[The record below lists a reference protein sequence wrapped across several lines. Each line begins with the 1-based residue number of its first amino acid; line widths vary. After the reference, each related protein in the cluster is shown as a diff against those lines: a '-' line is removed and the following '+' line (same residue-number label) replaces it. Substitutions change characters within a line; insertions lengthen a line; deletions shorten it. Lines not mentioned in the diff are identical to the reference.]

1 MTINEKTNKRP
12 RIGLALG
19 SGAAKGLAHI
29 GVLKVLEREKVPIH
43 FIAGTSAGALIGAVY
58 ASGIK
63 AWQMEKIAVDIDRM
77 EMARLFDPVLPWSGL
92 IDGKKIEGFVAQVF
106 GDRLIEDLKIPFV
119 AIAADILTGEEV
131 IIAKGSVVKAVRASI
146 SIPGIFTPVE
156 FNNRL
161 LVDGGVVDPVPTEVL
176 RDMGMER
183 IIAVNVIPDL
193 KRKVAYPSEST
204 LPARLPSGSAA
215 TGKIDIE
222 AINLRIKELIKNRIQ
237 STAKAIKGKIRD
249 EKIPSIFKILS
260 QSIMIMENEI
270 VKSRLQKADV
280 DVIIKPNLAHI
291 NALDFDRAEECI
303 KEGERATEALL
314 EQIKRCRAKLA
325 V

>member
-1 MTINEKTNKRP
+1 M
-12 RIGLALG
+12 ALG
-19 SGAAKGLAHI
+19 SGAARGLAHI

-58 ASGIK
+58 ASGVK
-63 AWQMEKIAVDIDRM
+63 ARQMEEIAIGIDRM

-92 IDGKKIEGFVAQVF
+92 IDGKKIEEFVAQIF
-106 GDRLIEDLKIPFV
+106 GDALIKDLKIPFL
-119 AIAADILTGEEV
+119 AIATDILTGEEV
-131 IIAKGSVVKAVRASI
+131 IIAEGSVIKAVRASI

-161 LVDGGVVDPVPTEVL
+161 LVDGGVVDPVPFEVL

-183 IIAVNVIPDL
+183 IVAVNVIADL
-193 KRKVAYPSEST
+193 PGRPAYASEST
-204 LPARLPSGSAA
+204 PPTRLASGSAA
-215 TGKIDIE
+215 MRKIDIQ
-222 AINLRIKELIKNRIQ
+222 AVNLRIKKLIKTRIQ
-237 STAKAIKGKIRD
+237 STARAIKAKIRD

-260 QSIMIMENEI
+260 QSITIMEKEI

-280 DVIIKPNLAHI
+280 DVIIRPNLAHI
-291 NALDFDRAEECI
+291 SALDFDRAEECI

-314 EQIKRCRAKLA
+314 GQINKLR
-325 V
+325 VPISKSKKKN

>member
-1 MTINEKTNKRP
+1 M
-12 RIGLALG
+12 ALG
-19 SGAAKGLAHI
+19 SGAARGLAHI

-58 ASGIK
+58 ASGVK
-63 AWQMEKIAVDIDRM
+63 ARQMEEIAIGIDRM
-77 EMARLFDPVLPWSGL
+77 EMARLFDPVWPWSGL
-92 IDGKKIEGFVAQVF
+92 IDGKKIEEFVAHIF
-106 GDRLIEDLKIPFV
+106 GDSLIKDLKIPFV

-131 IIAKGSVVKAVRASI
+131 IIAEGSVIKAVRASI

-161 LVDGGVVDPVPTEVL
+161 LVDGGVVDPVPFEVL

-183 IIAVNVIPDL
+183 IVAVNVIPDL
-193 KRKVAYPSEST
+193 GRKAAYASEST
-204 LPARLPSGSAA
+204 LPTRLPSGSAA
-215 TGKIDIE
+215 TVKIDIE
-222 AINLRIKELIKNRIQ
+222 AINLRIKELIKSRIQ
-237 STAKAIKGKIRD
+237 STARAIKAKIRD

-260 QSIMIMENEI
+260 QSITIMENEI

-291 NALDFDRAEECI
+291 SALDFDRAEECI

-314 EQIKRCRAKLA
+314 GQINKLR
-325 V
+325 VPISKSKKKN

>member
-1 MTINEKTNKRP
+1 MTINVRTSKKP

-19 SGAAKGLAHI
+19 SGAARGLAHI
-29 GVLKVLEREKVPIH
+29 GVLKVLERENVPIH
-43 FIAGTSAGALIGAVY
+43 LIAGTSAGALIGAVC

-63 AWQMEKIAVDIDRM
+63 AWQMEEIAIGIDRL

-92 IDGKKIEGFVAQVF
+92 IDGKKIEEFVAHIF
-106 GDRLIEDLKIPFV
+106 GDPLIEDLKIPFV
-119 AIAADILTGEEV
+119 VTAADILTGQEV
-131 IIAKGSVVKAVRASI
+131 IIAKGSVIKAVRASI

-183 IIAVNVIPDL
+183 SGAVNVIPDL
-193 KRKVAYPSEST
+193 GRKTGYPSEST
-204 LPARLPSGSAA
+204 LPTRLPTRSAA

-222 AINLRIKELIKNRIQ
+222 TINLRIKELIKSRIQ
-237 STAKAIKGKIRD
+237 STARAIKAKIRD
-249 EKIPSIFKILS
+249 EKMPSIFKILS

-270 VKSRLQKADV
+270 LKSRLQKADV

-291 NALDFDRAEECI
+291 GPLDFGRAKECI
-303 KEGERATEALL
+303 KEGERATEGVL
-314 EQIKRCRAKLA
+314 EQISKLFE
-325 V
+325 